1 MPAVTVSSSDG
12 SNAVARVSGVTAG
25 VVTKVSMT
33 NVGTGYRSATATV
46 SSGSGSNAVLAPR
59 IGPSGGHGKNA
70 VAELGGAYVMLNAR
84 LIGAD
89 GSSDFP
95 VGDDFRKVHLLINPK
110 ESGGGAASATTYKLS
125 ELQADSGQIIYTEF
139 RAPINR
145 SADSTEDIKLVVEF

>member
-1 MPAVTVSSSDG
+1 
-12 SNAVARVSGVTAG
+12 
-25 VVTKVSMT
+25 
-33 NVGTGYRSATATV
+33 
-46 SSGSGSNAVLAPR
+46 
-59 IGPSGGHGKNA
+59 
-70 VAELGGAYVMLNAR
+70 MLNAR

-110 ESGGGAASATTYKLS
+110 EAGGATATATTYKLS
-125 ELQADSGQIIYTEF
+125 ELQSDSGQIIYTEF